1 MTPEPRETRLRRMK
15 MRSIRRGIKEM
26 DLLMGAFAE
35 TRLAALSEADLDLY
49 DRLLEENDHDIYAW
63 VAGRAAPPEV
73 YAGLVA
79 QLSAALDSARDSQ

>member
-49 DRLLEENDHDIYAW
+49 DRLLEENDHDLYAW
-63 VAGRAAPPEV
+63 VAGRAAPPAA

-79 QLSAALDSARDSQ
+79 QLSDALDSARDSQ